1 MTLSKEDK
9 KRLHNLI
16 HDAAEN
22 KVWYEPRNHISSL
35 QIEMIHQVHEVMS
48 DELELEIFETLQTRV
63 AIRTVS
69 DIL

>member
-35 QIEMIHQVHEVMS
+35 QIEMIHQVHEVIS

>member
-1 MTLSKEDK
+1 MNLKEKIKKQLPPSINDTLVNE
-9 KRLHNLI
+9 I
-16 HDAAEN
+16 
-22 KVWYEPRNHISSL
+22 WYEPQNHISSL

>member
-9 KRLHNLI
+9 KRLHNLT
-16 HDAAEN
+16 HDAVEN